1 MIEAVILPLALNEL
15 ENELKIIFM
24 SVNSKSILLNMISKI
39 EVKYSDNCDQITFNS
54 YPKLTS
60 FITELNKFFNNSQK
74 IKKHPGRRPGSI
86 YSRTKFNFTHFLR
99 VLEQMDIP
107 FSIYRHLVKEI

>member
-39 EVKYSDNCDQITFNS
+39 VVKYSDNCDQISFNS
-54 YPKLTS
+54 
-60 FITELNKFFNNSQK
+60 
-74 IKKHPGRRPGSI
+74 
-86 YSRTKFNFTHFLR
+86 
-99 VLEQMDIP
+99 
-107 FSIYRHLVKEI
+107 